1 MVPVDMTNMASKRTQ
16 AAWACA
22 MAIALTAPAA
32 AVDMSCNG
40 VQSAQQQMLLN
51 RNPAARGQYE
61 ATLRTFELKMDD
73 LRQQAKVVEATIEN
87 RRNEHLRV
95 LFEANPQR
103 RLEIEAFIQQTRP
116 DIYNGAVAG
125 NAAAL
130 REFEQLS
137 IGKLLEDKHL
147 QMELETRLFR
157 DGQFLLAKSQD
168 LALQRESHQIEEGQ
182 RVITLS
188 IPPKE
193 AERVLVARSL
203 SDRYIQSPAL
213 TPEQRATLSRATAES
228 PTVRDLLAAVYAGER
243 AKSRGTVE
251 LALQPAVSDSRLVFD
266 NSAIGAVS
274 EAVAVQR
281 ETIRR
286 ADAAGLKAGL
296 DLTHLPHN
304 SVPHDAGLRREVMS
318 DKNLPLAKEAATVT
332 AKAIQKID
340 HVERTYDSITRVI
353 PPPPPTPQPVG
364 SSGMKEWMTKTADA
378 VKQASNTAKT
388 VFILDGSN
396 QAHRAE

>member
-1 MVPVDMTNMASKRTQ
+1 MAVV
-16 AAWACA
+16 
-22 MAIALTAPAA
+22 LTAPAA

-51 RNPAARGQYE
+51 KNPAVRGQYE
-61 ATLRTFELKMDD
+61 AALRTFELRMDD
-73 LRQQAKVVEATIEN
+73 LRQQAKAVEATIEA
-87 RRNEHLRV
+87 RRNEHLRA
-95 LFEANPQR
+95 LFESNPGR
-103 RLEIEAFIQQTRP
+103 RSEIEAFIQQTRP
-116 DIYNGAVAG
+116 DVYRGAVAG
-125 NAAAL
+125 DPNAL

-137 IGKLLEDKHL
+137 IGKLLEEKHF

-157 DGQFLLAKSQD
+157 DGEFLQAKSQD

-182 RVITLS
+182 RFVTLS

-203 SDRYIQSPAL
+203 SDRYIQSPTL
-213 TPEQRATLSRATAES
+213 SPEQRATLSRATAES
-228 PTVRDLLAAVYAGER
+228 PALRDLLAAVYAGER

-251 LALQPAVSDSRLVFD
+251 PALQPAVSDSRLVFD
-266 NSAIGAVS
+266 NSALGSVA

-286 ADAAGLKAGL
+286 ADSAGLKAGL

-304 SVPHDAGLRREVMS
+304 SVPHDAELRREVMS
-318 DKNLPLAKEAATVT
+318 DKNLPLAKEAAAVT

-353 PPPPPTPQPVG
+353 PPPPAQQSAG
-364 SSGMKEWMTKTADA
+364 SSGMKDWMTKTADA
-378 VKQASNTAKT
+378 VKQASSTAKT
-388 VFILDGSN
+388 VFILD
-396 QAHRAE
+396 